1 MIAATIALYIF
12 ALHTLIESGD
22 IQSGSKVV
30 ITSDSKYVTD
40 AFLLKW
46 TEKWKRND
54 YSTIQNPD
62 LWKLVCEKT
71 DKLTEMGVSL
81 DFVWIKGHAGHQ
93 QNERCDRLA
102 VEASTSDRLLVDKKY
117 ESK

>member
-1 MIAATIALYIF
+1 
-12 ALHTLIESGD
+12 
-22 IQSGSKVV
+22 
-30 ITSDSKYVTD
+30 
-40 AFLLKW
+40 
-46 TEKWKRND
+46 
-54 YSTIQNPD
+54 
-62 LWKLVCEKT
+62 
-71 DKLTEMGVSL
+71 MGVSL